1 VPVPDISLVVPVR
14 DEAGNIG
21 PLIAEIRTALETATL
36 DWELFV
42 VDDGSTDGS
51 GDEVAAAAA
60 ADPRVQGLRHGRGL
74 GKSAALMHGFAR
86 CRGAAVGMLDGDGQD
101 DPAELPRMLA
111 LLDTDPRIGLV
122 NGWKTPRLDPWHK
135 TLPSRVFNFLVGQ
148 CTGLRLHDHNCGLK
162 LMRGDVARSLVLDTD
177 MHRFITVFVQRA
189 GHRVAEMPVH
199 HRPRTR
205 GVSKYGM
212 ARFFQG
218 LVGLGRVLATAPPAR
233 RGESRGRLRR
243 GVYAV
248 LTTLAAAAVLGRI
261 GAVASVDKI
270 ALEKRLVAESIAR
283 ATAAGLEVDPDEVR
297 VRIEGSKR
305 LLRPFLSANDR
316 SRWLTIRSLV
326 EQGTFAI
333 DDLVVEPGWDTID
346 AVAHPDATGRLRLYS
361 SKPPLLAVLC
371 AGPYWVAQRLTGWS
385 LADHPFELGRGLMVL
400 YGLVPLLVTIHFTC
414 RLVEVIGRSDWGR
427 IWAAALIAGGT
438 MLTTFAVV
446 LTNHLPA
453 AACTAA
459 SGWLAWRIAADGVRS
474 GRAFAVLGLTAG
486 LAAAFELPAAAWLAA
501 AVVLAARADP
511 RRTARWML
519 PAVAVVLLAAV
530 GTNWLAHGTL
540 RPPYAHRVDDSAAV
554 TIIGSTAAGTAAG
567 QGDAL
572 AGVADGDTEFWNP
585 RNWYDY
591 RIRLP
596 NGRLLESYWR
606 SPAGV
611 DRGERSRSRYAFHM
625 LVGHHGIFSLTPA
638 WLLVVPGL
646 VLLARRGP
654 ASPREPTPLRALAV
668 AIAAV
673 SVVVIGFYLARPMA
687 DRNYGGMTSGFRW
700 AFWLAPLWTA
710 ALVPAADRLA
720 ASRLGRV
727 VALLL
732 LAVAVVSVA
741 NPTWNPWTAPWL
753 ERLLT
758 HGQWITPPGGP

>member
-1 VPVPDISLVVPVR
+1 MPAPDISLVVPIR

-21 PLIAEIRTALETATL
+21 PLIAEIRTALDGANL

-51 GDEVAAAAA
+51 GIEVAAAAA
-60 ADPRVQGLRHGRGL
+60 ADPRVQALRHDRGL

-86 CRGAAVGMLDGDGQD
+86 CRGTAVGMLDGDGQD

-111 LLDTDPRIGLV
+111 ALRDDPRTGLV

-148 CTGLRLHDHNCGLK
+148 FTGLRLHDHNCGLK
-162 LMRGDVARSLVLDTD
+162 LMRGDVARSLALDTD

-205 GVSKYGM
+205 GVSKYGI

-218 LVGLGRVLATAPPAR
+218 LVGLGRVLATAPSR

-243 GVYAV
+243 GVYAI
-248 LTTLAAAAVLGRI
+248 LATLATAAVLGRI
-261 GAVASVDKI
+261 GTVASVDKI

-283 ATAAGLEVDPDEVR
+283 ATAAGLEVDADEVR
-297 VRIEGSKR
+297 ARVERGRR
-305 LLRPFLSANDR
+305 LMRPFLSANDR
-316 SRWLTIRSLV
+316 SRWLTVRSLV
-326 EQGTFAI
+326 ECGTFAI

-346 AVAHPDATGRLRLYS
+346 AIVHPDATGRLRLYS
-361 SKPPLLAVLC
+361 SKPPLLSVLA
-371 AGPYWVAQRLTGWS
+371 AGPYWAVHRLTGWT
-385 LADHPFELGRGLMVL
+385 LADHPFEIGRLLMVL
-400 YGLVPLLVTIHFTC
+400 YGLVPLLVTIQFTC
-414 RLVEVIGRSDWGR
+414 RLVEALGRGDWSR
-427 IWAAALIAGGT
+427 IWAAAFIACGT

-446 LTNHLPA
+446 FTNHLPA

-459 SGWLAWRIAADGVRS
+459 SGWLVWRITADGLRS
-474 GRAFAVLGLTAG
+474 RRAFAALGLTAG
-486 LAAAFELPAAAWLAA
+486 LAAAFELPASAWLAA
-501 AVVLAARADP
+501 AVVLSARSDP
-511 RRTARWML
+511 RRTVAWTL
-519 PAVAVVLLAAV
+519 PAVAAVALAAV

-540 RPPYAHRVDDSAAV
+540 RPPYAHRVDDASAV
-554 TIIGSTAAGTAAG
+554 TVIAPPDGGPGT
-567 QGDAL
+567 GDAE
-572 AGVADGDTEFWNP
+572 TEFWNP

-596 NGRLLESYWR
+596 NGRLIESYWR
-606 SPAGV
+606 SPSGI
-611 DRGERSRSRYAFHM
+611 DRGEPSHGRYAFHV
-625 LVGHHGIFSLTPA
+625 LVGHHGIVSLTPV

-646 VLLARRGP
+646 FLLGRRGQP
-654 ASPREPTPLRALAV
+654 AQRRLAL

-673 SVVVIGFYLARPMA
+673 SVVVLGFYLSRPLG
-687 DRNYGGMTSGFRW
+687 DRNYGGMASGFRW

-710 ALVPAADRLA
+710 AMMPAADRLA
-720 ASRLGRV
+720 VSRTGRAI
-727 VALLL
+727 ALLM
-732 LAVAVVSVA
+732 LAVSVVSVA
-741 NPTWNPWTAPWL
+741 SPTWNPWTAPWL
-753 ERLLT
+753 ERILT
-758 HGQWITPPGGP
+758 HAGWIPPPGTP